1 MWFISMSAF
10 RPILKVLRN
19 ISCLW
24 LNDMYNHCKHI
35 QCWEWKCVS
44 GIFLRSGGKY
54 STKGRSVSNCREDEN
69 MFLSP
74 CTKKFLS
81 AGCFLKSGLI
91 SSGCTVEFIYVV
103 IFSWTDGVLFISWG
117 SILQTS
123 YSCDSG
129 SFSNISDMDLGG
141 SGYRQVINWLGF

>member
-1 MWFISMSAF
+1 M
-10 RPILKVLRN
+10 R
-19 ISCLW
+19 
-24 LNDMYNHCKHI
+24 
-35 QCWEWKCVS
+35 
-44 GIFLRSGGKY
+44 RSGGKY

-103 IFSWTDGVLFISWG
+103 IFSWTHGILSISWG

-123 YSCDSG
+123 YCCDSG

-141 SGYRQVINWLGF
+141 SGYRQVIN